1 MKQIVKNIF
10 ISIAVIFICSTS
22 GCNSSITNNPT
33 LVSAE
38 QLMNENPDSAFA
50 ILRSIDTLTLTNP
63 EDKALYY
70 LLIVQAEDK
79 NYIDNID
86 DSKIRIAVDYYN
98 NSDDKYHKM
107 LSYYYLA
114 RIQFNNK
121 EYSNSITSL
130 LHAEDGALDL
140 EDDFY
145 LGLIYRQFGD
155 IYSMI
160 YNGIES
166 LNYSQKSY
174 EHFKKSGKE
183 DYCDW
188 ALWDIARAHYNCKDY
203 ESSIRTSNELIEL
216 GHLRNNEIL
225 IADGLKL
232 LGMSYYASGQ
242 FNRSIAAYSQVVAD
256 YPSYMTAEDYSNL
269 GSSYNRV
276 GNIDSARYY
285 MNIVSKTDSTLRWL
299 PYTVSKSLGDYK
311 SAVEALE
318 HEYEYQDQIIK
329 AIVSQNVTETVSNY
343 REYERIIQERDIQHE
358 KTTKK
363 IIIVVLIAIIILVS
377 IIAHLRIKT
386 QKKEAENNML
396 LASNLRNILQTKEA
410 EVVTLRSDYD
420 KQIEYKKVE
429 AEGLQNAINNLFEQR
444 FATIDKL
451 SSAYYEYQGTA
462 NERQKIYAEVMS
474 IVSGLGSDKKIIREL
489 ECFINTYKDNLLVHF
504 KREFPDIKESDYVL
518 YLYVVAGFSSRAI
531 SIFIGEKLEVV
542 YNRKSRLK
550 QKINRSDSPYK
561 EIFSTPL
568 C

>member
-1 MKQIVKNIF
+1 MRQIVKNIS
-10 ISIAVIFICSTS
+10 ISIVVIFICFIG
-22 GCNSSITNNPT
+22 GCNRHTSNNPT

-38 QLMNENPDSAFA
+38 QLMNENPDSAYVLLQSA
-50 ILRSIDTLTLTNP
+50 DTLTLTNVA
-63 EDKALYY
+63 DKALYS
-70 LLIVQAEDK
+70 LLYVQAEDK
-79 NYIDNID
+79 NYINNTD
-86 DSKIRIAVDYYN
+86 DSKIRIAVDYYKN
-98 NSDDKYHKM
+98 GDDKYHEM

-114 RIQFNNK
+114 RIQFNNR

-130 LHAEDGALDL
+130 LHAENVAIDL
-140 EDDFY
+140 GDDFH

-183 DYCDW
+183 NYSDW

-203 ESSIRTSNELIEL
+203 ESSIRTSNEIIKL
-216 GHLRNNEIL
+216 GHLRNSEIL

-242 FNRSIAAYSQVVAD
+242 FDRSIDAYSQVVTD

-343 REYERIIQERDIQHE
+343 REYERIIQEREIQHE
-358 KTTKK
+358 KTTKT
-363 IIIVVLIAIIILVS
+363 IIVVVFIMIMALSYIIIS
-377 IIAHLRIKT
+377 LRLKA
-386 QKKEAENNML
+386 QRKEIENNML
-396 LASNLRNILQTKEA
+396 LASNLRNMLKVKETETNSLQ
-410 EVVTLRSDYD
+410 EV
-420 KQIEYKKVE
+420 
-429 AEGLQNAINNLFEQR
+429 INNLFEQR

-451 SSAYYEYQGTA
+451 SSDYYEYQGTA
-462 NERQKIYAEVMS
+462 NEKQKIYTNVMKL
-474 IVSGLGSDKKIIREL
+474 VSGLGSDKKTIKEL
-489 ECFINTYKDNLLVHF
+489 ETFINTYKDNLMTRF
-504 KREFPDIKESDYVL
+504 REEFPDMKESDCIL
-518 YLYVVAGFSSRAI
+518 YLYAVAGFSSRAI

-550 QKINRSDSPYK
+550 QKINRSTSPDVATFAQY
-561 EIFSTPL
+561 L
-568 C
+568 

>member
-1 MKQIVKNIF
+1 MRQIVKNIS
-10 ISIAVIFICSTS
+10 ISITVIFICFIG
-22 GCNSSITNNPT
+22 GCNRHTPNNPT

-38 QLMNENPDSAFA
+38 QLMNENPDSAYV
-50 ILRSIDTLTLTNP
+50 LLQSVDTLTLTNVA
-63 EDKALYY
+63 DKALYS
-70 LLIVQAEDK
+70 LLYVQAEDK
-79 NYIDNID
+79 NYINNTD
-86 DSKIRIAVDYYN
+86 DSKIRIAVDYYKN
-98 NSDDKYHKM
+98 GDDKYHEM

-114 RIQFNNK
+114 RIQFNNR

-130 LHAEDGALDL
+130 LHAENVAIDL
-140 EDDFY
+140 GDDFH

-183 DYCDW
+183 NYSDW

-203 ESSIRTSNELIEL
+203 ESSIRTSNEIIKL
-216 GHLRNNEIL
+216 GHLRNSEIL

-242 FNRSIAAYSQVVAD
+242 FDRSIDAYSQVVTD

-269 GSSYNRV
+269 GSSYNRI

-329 AIVSQNVTETVSNY
+329 SIVSQNVTETVSNY
-343 REYERIIQERDIQHE
+343 REYERIIQDREIQHE
-358 KTTKK
+358 KTTKR
-363 IIIVVLIAIIILVS
+363 IIIVVLIAIVLLVS

-410 EVVTLRSDYD
+410 EVLTMRSDYD
-420 KQIEYKKVE
+420 KQIEYKRVE

-474 IVSGLGSDKKIIREL
+474 LVSGLGSDKKIIREL
-489 ECFINTYKDNLLVHF
+489 ECFINTYKDNLLVDF

-531 SIFIGEKLEVV
+531 SIFIGEKLEVI

-550 QKINRSDSPYK
+550 QKINRSDSLYK
-561 EIFSTPL
+561 EIFSAPL
-568 C
+568 R

>member
-1 MKQIVKNIF
+1 MKQYITIIILVLWIVACDQHSKYWE
-10 ISIAVIFICSTS
+10 
-22 GCNSSITNNPT
+22 T
-33 LVSAE
+33 LTQVESYIGE
-38 QLMNENPDSAFA
+38 RPDSV
-50 ILRSIDTLTLTNP
+50 LKVLQGIDTIQLHSA
-63 EDKALYY
+63 EDKALYA
-70 LLIVQAEDK
+70 LLYTQAEDK
-79 NYIDNID
+79 NYIDALD
-86 DSKIRIAVDYYN
+86 DSKISIAVDHYK
-98 NSDDKYHKM
+98 NSDDQYHKM
-107 LSYYYLA
+107 LSYYYWA

-130 LHAEDGALDL
+130 LHAEDVAIDL
-140 EDDFY
+140 GDDFH

-160 YNGIES
+160 FNGIES

-269 GSSYNRV
+269 GSSYNKV

-285 MNIVSKTDSTLRWL
+285 MNIVSKADSTLRWL

-363 IIIVVLIAIIILVS
+363 IIIVVLFAIIILVS

-410 EVVTLRSDYD
+410 EVLTLRSDYD

>member
-1 MKQIVKNIF
+1 MYMKHYIT
-10 ISIAVIFICSTS
+10 VIIL
-22 GCNSSITNNPT
+22 T
-33 LVSAE
+33 LCVVACGRHSKHWETLAQVE
-38 QLMNENPDSAFA
+38 SYIEERPDSA
-50 ILRSIDTLTLTNP
+50 LKVLQGMDTTQFHSAESKVLY
-63 EDKALYY
+63 ALLYT
-70 LLIVQAEDK
+70 QAEDK
-79 NYIDNID
+79 NYIDYTD
-86 DSKIRIAVDYYN
+86 DSKIRIAVDYYK
-98 NSDDKYHKM
+98 NSDDEYHKM

-130 LHAEDGALDL
+130 LHAEHVAIDL
-140 EDDFY
+140 GDDFH

-183 DYCDW
+183 NYSDW

-203 ESSIRTSNELIEL
+203 ESSIRTSNKIIEL
-216 GHLRNNEIL
+216 GHSRNNEIL

-242 FNRSIAAYSQVVAD
+242 FDRAIDAYSQVVTN

-343 REYERIIQERDIQHE
+343 REYERIIQEREIQHE
-358 KTTKK
+358 KTTKT
-363 IIIVVLIAIIILVS
+363 IIVVVFIMIIALSYIIIS
-377 IIAHLRIKT
+377 LRLKA
-386 QKKEAENNML
+386 QRKEIENNML
-396 LASNLRNILQTKEA
+396 LASNLRNMLQVKESETNSMQ
-410 EVVTLRSDYD
+410 EV
-420 KQIEYKKVE
+420 
-429 AEGLQNAINNLFEQR
+429 INNLFEQR

-451 SSAYYEYQGTA
+451 SSDYYEYQGTA
-462 NERQKIYAEVMS
+462 NEKQKIYTNV
-474 IVSGLGSDKKIIREL
+474 IKLVSGLGSDKKTLMEL
-489 ECFINTYKDNLLVHF
+489 ENFINTYKDNLMTRF
-504 KREFPDIKESDYVL
+504 RAEFPDMKESDCIL
-518 YLYVVAGFSSRAI
+518 YLYAVAGFSSRAI

-550 QKINRSDSPYK
+550 QKINRSASPNTSVFAQY
-561 EIFSTPL
+561 L
-568 C
+568 

>member
-1 MKQIVKNIF
+1 MKQYILLILL
-10 ISIAVIFICSTS
+10 ALCLTA
-22 GCNSSITNNPT
+22 CNRHSEHWEALAQVESYIQ
-33 LVSAE
+33 E
-38 QLMNENPDSAFA
+38 RPDSA
-50 ILRSIDTLTLTNP
+50 LKVLQGMDTTQFNSA
-63 EDKALYY
+63 EDKALYA
-70 LLIVQAEDK
+70 LLYTQAEDK
-79 NYIDNID
+79 NYIDNTD
-86 DSKIRIAVDYYN
+86 DSKIRIAVDYYK
-98 NSDDKYHKM
+98 NSDDEYHKM

-130 LHAEDGALDL
+130 LHAEDVAIDL
-140 EDDFY
+140 GDDFH

-183 DYCDW
+183 NYSDW

-216 GHLRNNEIL
+216 GHSRNNEIL

-242 FNRSIAAYSQVVAD
+242 FDRAIDAYSQVVTN

-269 GSSYNRV
+269 GSSYNKV

-285 MNIVSKTDSTLRWL
+285 MNIVSKADSTLRWL

-343 REYERIIQERDIQHE
+343 REYERIIQEREIQHE
-358 KTTKK
+358 KTTKT
-363 IIIVVLIAIIILVS
+363 IIVVVFIMIIALSYIIIS
-377 IIAHLRIKT
+377 LRLKA
-386 QKKEAENNML
+386 QRKEIENNML
-396 LASNLRNILQTKEA
+396 LASNLRNMLQVKESETNSMQ
-410 EVVTLRSDYD
+410 EV
-420 KQIEYKKVE
+420 
-429 AEGLQNAINNLFEQR
+429 INNLFEQR

-451 SSAYYEYQGTA
+451 SSDYYEYQGTA
-462 NERQKIYAEVMS
+462 NEKQKIYTNVMKL
-474 IVSGLGSDKKIIREL
+474 VSGLGSDKKTLMEL
-489 ECFINTYKDNLLVHF
+489 EDFINTYKDNLMTRF
-504 KREFPDIKESDYVL
+504 RAEFPDMKESDCIL
-518 YLYVVAGFSSRAI
+518 YLYAVAGFSSRAI

-550 QKINRSDSPYK
+550 QKINRSASPNTAVFAQY
-561 EIFSTPL
+561 L
-568 C
+568 

>member
-1 MKQIVKNIF
+1 MKQYILLILL
-10 ISIAVIFICSTS
+10 ALCLTA
-22 GCNSSITNNPT
+22 CNRHSEHWEALAQVESYIQ
-33 LVSAE
+33 E
-38 QLMNENPDSAFA
+38 RPDSA
-50 ILRSIDTLTLTNP
+50 LKVLQGMDTTQFNSA
-63 EDKALYY
+63 EDKALYA
-70 LLIVQAEDK
+70 LLYTQAEDK
-79 NYIDNID
+79 NYIDNTD
-86 DSKIRIAVDYYN
+86 DSKIRIAVDYYK
-98 NSDDKYHKM
+98 NSDDEYHKM

-130 LHAEDGALDL
+130 LHAEDVAIDL
-140 EDDFY
+140 GDDFH

-183 DYCDW
+183 NYSDW

-203 ESSIRTSNELIEL
+203 ESSIRTSNEIIKL
-216 GHLRNNEIL
+216 GHLRNSEIL

-242 FNRSIAAYSQVVAD
+242 FDRSIDAYSQVVTD

-269 GSSYNRV
+269 GSSYNRI

-329 AIVSQNVTETVSNY
+329 SIVSQNVTETVSNY
-343 REYERIIQERDIQHE
+343 REYERIIQDREIQHE
-358 KTTKK
+358 KTTKR
-363 IIIVVLIAIIILVS
+363 IIIVVLIAIVLLVS

-410 EVVTLRSDYD
+410 EVLTMRSDYD
-420 KQIEYKKVE
+420 KQIEYKRVE

-489 ECFINTYKDNLLVHF
+489 ECFINTYKDNLLVDF

-531 SIFIGEKLEVV
+531 SIFIGEKLEVI

-550 QKINRSDSPYK
+550 QKINRSDSLYK
-561 EIFSTPL
+561 EIFSAPL
-568 C
+568 R

>member
-1 MKQIVKNIF
+1 
-10 ISIAVIFICSTS
+10 
-22 GCNSSITNNPT
+22 
-33 LVSAE
+33 
-38 QLMNENPDSAFA
+38 MNENPDSAYV
-50 ILRSIDTLTLTNP
+50 LLQSVDTLTLTNAA
-63 EDKALYY
+63 DKALYS
-70 LLIVQAEDK
+70 LLYVQAEDK
-79 NYIDNID
+79 NYINNTD
-86 DSKIRIAVDYYN
+86 DSKIRIAVDYYKN
-98 NSDDKYHKM
+98 GDDKYHEM

-130 LHAEDGALDL
+130 LHAENVAIDL
-140 EDDFY
+140 GDDFH

-183 DYCDW
+183 NYSDW

-203 ESSIRTSNELIEL
+203 ESSIRTSNEIIKL
-216 GHLRNNEIL
+216 GNLRNSEIL

-242 FNRSIAAYSQVVAD
+242 FDRSIDAYSQVVTD

-269 GSSYNRV
+269 GSSYNRI

-285 MNIVSKTDSTLRWL
+285 MNIVSQADSTLRWL

-343 REYERIIQERDIQHE
+343 REYERVIQDREIQHE
-358 KTTKK
+358 KTTKR
-363 IIIVVLIAIIILVS
+363 IIIVVLIAIVLLVS

-410 EVVTLRSDYD
+410 EVLTLQSDFN
-420 KQIEYKKVE
+420 KEIEYKKVE
-429 AEGLQNAINNLFEQR
+429 AVELQNAINNLFEQR
-444 FATIDKL
+444 FSTIDKL

-462 NERQKIYAEVMS
+462 NEKQKIYTEVMKL
-474 IVSGLGSDKKIIREL
+474 VSGLGSDKKIIKEL
-489 ECFINTYKDNLLVHF
+489 ECFVNTYKDNLLINF
-504 KREFPDIKESDYVL
+504 KREFPDIKESDYIL
-518 YLYVVAGFSSRAI
+518 YLYIVAGFSSRAI

-550 QKINRSDSPYK
+550 QKISRSNSLYK
-561 EIFSTPL
+561 EVLSDPIR
-568 C
+568 